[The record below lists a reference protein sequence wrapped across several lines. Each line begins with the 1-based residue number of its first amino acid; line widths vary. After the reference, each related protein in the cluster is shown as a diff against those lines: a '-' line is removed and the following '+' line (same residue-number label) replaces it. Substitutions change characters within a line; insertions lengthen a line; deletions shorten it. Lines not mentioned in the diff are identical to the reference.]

1 MTRPD
6 ARYWEIHSLLDDAVD
21 GSDDDGRGYQSTA
34 IAALATILAR
44 QEEQIAKLQQQ
55 VDELKKAQEAP

>member
-34 IAALATILAR
+34 IGSLARILAT
-44 QEEQIAKLQQQ
+44 QEEQIKALQEQ
-55 VDELKKAQEAP
+55 VAELKKAQAGA